1 MSLLR
6 VTAWTLLGCAAA
18 FIAFLIATVRVV
30 EPRPEAPA
38 APPAAASA
46 PAARPALIVPV
57 AGVDRSQLRRDWGDA
72 RGGGARTHQ
81 GLDIMAPGGTPVLA
95 AADGTVEK
103 LFYSNGGGGITLY
116 QRSSDGRWTYY
127 YAHLAGYAANIAE
140 RQRLRAGQTI
150 GYVGD
155 TGNAGAGNT
164 HLHFGIA
171 AMAPGERW
179 WQGTPV
185 DPYPLLAGARAAR

>member
-30 EPRPEAPA
+30 SPRPEAPA

>member
-30 EPRPEAPA
+30 EPQPEAPA

-46 PAARPALIVPV
+46 PAARPALVVPV

-72 RGGGARTHQ
+72 RGGGARMHQ
-81 GLDIMAPGGTPVLA
+81 GLDIIAPGGTPVLA